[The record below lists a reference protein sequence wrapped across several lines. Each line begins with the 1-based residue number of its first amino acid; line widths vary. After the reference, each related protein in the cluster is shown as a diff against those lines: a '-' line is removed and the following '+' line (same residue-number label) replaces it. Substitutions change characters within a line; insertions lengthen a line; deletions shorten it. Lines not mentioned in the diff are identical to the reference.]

1 MQFNELN
8 EIIEENTLPTIS
20 KKTRISV
27 QNLEALLKRDWGRL
41 KKVQALGFLSILE
54 REYHLDLSD
63 MRDECRAYYE
73 SHREEGEQGPVITPA
88 PEPQRRGPSKGV
100 LSLIVLLVILGAS
113 VYLYSPVDQG
123 VEENRTTVGSERTE
137 GFFDSVLTTAKGW
150 FGSGEESSETMPEP
164 STEEPPAVQGAWAR
178 KPEPAGTNASTTAK
192 TNTAKTENS
201 HVVESQETNGSN
213 SSKAPV
219 EEKEEA
225 QIITQVKK
233 EEVKAEE
240 MRKEAAAE
248 ENLSGE
254 GKGEGISEISKMI
267 LAATAGTDAT
277 AEQVP
282 LEPQSP
288 SFQEQKQETENP
300 EKAQSPSP
308 KKPESE
314 SAKEAA
320 PAETPKKA
328 APAQEGGVI
337 SGLVIL
343 HPRSKI
349 WVGYTDLRTMKRTA
363 KVTADDLSF
372 DTAAGDYILAV
383 GHGLIDFKTRNGI
396 KKLNDGK
403 RHFFMIAKGDVREIS
418 HEEFQRLNKSKVW

>member
-63 MRDECRAYYE
+63 MRADCRAYYE
-73 SHREEGEQGPVITPA
+73 THGEEEAQGPVITPI
-88 PEPQRRGPSKGV
+88 PEPQRRGPSKGL
-100 LSLIVLLVILGAS
+100 LSLVVLLAVLGAS

-123 VEENRTTVGSERTE
+123 QEENKTAVDSEHTK

-150 FGSGEESSETMPEP
+150 FGSSEEPPEAMPEP

-178 KPEPAGTNASTTAK
+178 KPEPAGSNAGTTAK
-192 TNTAKTENS
+192 TNTAKRENV
-201 HVVESQETNGSN
+201 HIAQLQETNGSN
-213 SSKAPV
+213 RSKAPG

-225 QIITQVKK
+225 QIITQVKR
-233 EEVKAEE
+233 EEAKAEE

-254 GKGEGISEISKMI
+254 GKGEGITEISKMI
-267 LAATAGTDAT
+267 LAATSGTQAS
-277 AEQVP
+277 AEEKP
-282 LEPQSP
+282 LE
-288 SFQEQKQETENP
+288 
-300 EKAQSPSP
+300 AQSPSMSR
-308 KKPESE
+308 EEREANSTE
-314 SAKEAA
+314 SAKVSISQKDQPQPTESEAPKQTREAA
-320 PAETPKKA
+320 VPTE
-328 APAQEGGVI
+328 EGVI
-337 SGLVIL
+337 SSLVIM

-349 WVGYTDLRTMKRTA
+349 WVGYTNLRTMKRTT

-383 GHGLIDFKTRNGI
+383 GHGLIDFKTRKGEM
-396 KKLNDGK
+396 KLNDGK
-403 RHFFMIAKGDVREIS
+403 RHFFMIAKGEVREIS

>member
-63 MRDECRAYYE
+63 MRAECRAYYE
-73 SHREEGEQGPVITPA
+73 THREEEARGPVITPT
-88 PEPQRRGPSKGV
+88 PEPQRRGPSKGL
-100 LSLIVLLVILGAS
+100 LSLIVLLIVLGAS
-113 VYLYSPVDQG
+113 VFLYSPVDQG
-123 VEENRTTVGSERTE
+123 IEENKTTVGSERTK

-150 FGSGEESSETMPEP
+150 FGSGEESPETMPEP

-192 TNTAKTENS
+192 TNTAKIENS

-254 GKGEGISEISKMI
+254 GKGGISEISKMI
-267 LAATAGTDAT
+267 LAATAGTQASD
-277 AEQVP
+277 EEKP

-288 SFQEQKQETENP
+288 SMP
-300 EKAQSPSP
+300 GEKKEANSTQ
-308 KKPESE
+308 
-314 SAKEAA
+314 SAKLATSQKDQPQPTQSEAPKQSREAA
-320 PAETPKKA
+320 VPTE
-328 APAQEGGVI
+328 EGVI
-337 SGLVIL
+337 SGLVIM

-349 WVGYTDLRTMKRTA
+349 WVGYTNLRTMKRTT

-372 DTAAGDYILAV
+372 DTTGGDYILAV
-383 GHGLIDFKTRNGI
+383 GHGLIDFKTRKGEM
-396 KKLNDGK
+396 KLNDGK
-403 RHFFMIAKGDVREIS
+403 RHFFMIAKGEVREIS